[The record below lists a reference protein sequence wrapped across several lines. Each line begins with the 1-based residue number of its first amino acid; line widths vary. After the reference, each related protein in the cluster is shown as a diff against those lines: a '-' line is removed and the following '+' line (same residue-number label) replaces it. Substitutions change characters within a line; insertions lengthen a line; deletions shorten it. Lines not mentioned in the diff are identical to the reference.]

1 MASRRKDT
9 DLSALA
15 ARAER
20 AKADGDPAGFIS
32 GGLDTSDFS
41 IILGG
46 CVEFHPDVPEFER
59 KRIVTRVSH
68 DSAISRPI
76 TAESLLKQCSKL
88 EQEYRALP
96 IKPFRLLTEISIW
109 STIDIPRTIV
119 DQTTITFNPK
129 TIRGFSERSRL
140 FYDSQAT
147 VGFVLPDHYMRL
159 SALVSARTPYE
170 AAEKALNSIDL
181 VRASWNLSLNR
192 GKAWRH
198 SSGRPSPVNDI
209 RLSPFHTVHDAM
221 GALATETYWYDP
233 GYTKPASLYSDM
245 PQFSSLQKFS
255 RSLRTRLAQLPYQQD
270 IESALLRYVRALDSA
285 DLNDAFLRLWSL
297 LEYLTDSGHD
307 PYKVTTR
314 RAAFMFKD
322 RERAQLVLTHLTHH
336 RNSFVH
342 AGSDSN
348 EIESL
353 VFLLKRHVDS
363 LLLFHVGNAFGFKSR
378 DEAARFMDLPP
389 NRDEIDLRISRLR
402 SARKFV
408 SGGT

>member
-20 AKADGDPAGFIS
+20 AKADGDPADFIS

-59 KRIVTRVSH
+59 QRIVTRVSH

-88 EQEYRALP
+88 EQEYRTLP

-109 STIDIPRTIV
+109 WTIDIPRTTV

-140 FYDSQAT
+140 FNDSQAT

-181 VRASWNLSLNR
+181 VRASGIS
-192 GKAWRH
+192 H
-198 SSGRPSPVNDI
+198 STVGRPGGIPVAVHHQLTIFDFHRSTPSTTRWGRSPLRRTGMTQDI
-209 RLSPFHTVHDAM
+209 PSQRVCTPT
-221 GALATETYWYDP
+221 
-233 GYTKPASLYSDM
+233 
-245 PQFSSLQKFS
+245 S
-255 RSLRTRLAQLPYQQD
+255 RSSPGSKSSQRTCGQGSPDYHINKTLSR
-270 IESALLRYVRALDSA
+270 RYFDMS
-285 DLNDAFLRLWSL
+285 
-297 LEYLTDSGHD
+297 
-307 PYKVTTR
+307 
-314 RAAFMFKD
+314 
-322 RERAQLVLTHLTHH
+322 
-336 RNSFVH
+336 VH
-342 AGSDSN
+342 
-348 EIESL
+348 
-353 VFLLKRHVDS
+353 
-363 LLLFHVGNAFGFKSR
+363 
-378 DEAARFMDLPP
+378 
-389 NRDEIDLRISRLR
+389 
-402 SARKFV
+402 
-408 SGGT
+408 